1 MKRLIILILCTI
13 SVLCCDRA
21 SKETRHYSLRGT
33 FDKGVMRIRLY
44 TREILPDSLMRFFPT
59 IDKDSALMLISCRH
73 TIFKSFPKVK
83 KTETHPLPW
92 WFSEQYLINDASTYE
107 AIIERIRNKGAK
119 EINENCVICSFD
131 QLYKHIHNNK
141 TLTVDKADTVIFV
154 PDDALEKN
162 HTCTLVFNY
171 NLGET
176 VNNFLLNAD
185 ANSDY
190 SNKTRHYYSSGITFR
205 ELEQSIDYWIIIW

>member
-1 MKRLIILILCTI
+1 MKRRIFPVLCII
-13 SVLCCDRA
+13 SVLCCDRVH
-21 SKETRHYSLRGT
+21 KETRHYYLRGT

-59 IDKDSALMLISCRH
+59 IDKDSALTLTSCRH

-83 KTETHPLPW
+83 KNETHPLPW
-92 WFSEQYLINDASTYE
+92 RFSEHYLINDASTYE
-107 AIIERIRNKGAK
+107 AIIERIRKEGAK
-119 EINENCVICSFD
+119 EINENSVVCSFD
-131 QLYKHIHNNK
+131 QLYKHIQNNE
-141 TLTVDKADTVIFV
+141 TLTVEKADTVIFV

-162 HTCTLVFNY
+162 HTRTLVFNY

-176 VNNFLLNAD
+176 VNDFLSNAD

-190 SNKTRHYYSSGITFR
+190 SDKHYSSGITYG